1 MGQTVSLI
9 QETTLCALQGKKV
22 VEFYFKKTEGTL
34 RQAFGTLMRSR
45 VPETKG
51 VKKKRPAINRLSA
64 VLCTRSGCCT
74 QQTKY
79 TQMKLSARKSE
90 VAKMVH

>member
-1 MGQTVSLI
+1 MQSSPILLLLWFRSSLLCVGWGQTVSLI

-64 VLCTRSGCCT
+64 VLCTRSGT
-74 QQTKY
+74 
-79 TQMKLSARKSE
+79 
-90 VAKMVH
+90 